1 VTNSQSILWIFALGS
16 AVSTIVAD
24 QRGRFRLVYVF
35 KPLTILLIAFIAGLS
50 ASDSAPPY
58 KLLILAGLG
67 FSLIGDVF
75 LMLRNK
81 RFVEGLTCFLTA
93 HLFYIAA
100 FRAGLV
106 LAWNSLALFSFIV
119 YAMIIIRF
127 LFPRLG
133 RLKFPVIAYLF
144 VLTAM
149 AGLAAERF
157 IQIGN
162 ARALCAFVGGALFV
176 VSDSALAINRFLK
189 EFKLAQPLIL
199 GTYFAAQALI
209 ALSV

>member
-1 VTNSQSILWIFALGS
+1 MTSSQSILLVFAIGS
-16 AVSTIVAD
+16 AAATIVAD
-24 QRGRFRLVYVF
+24 HRERFRLVYVF
-35 KPLTILLIAFIAGLS
+35 KPLTILLIALIAGLS

-67 FSLIGDVF
+67 LSLGGDVF

-81 RFVEGLTCFLTA
+81 RFVEGLACFLAA

-100 FRAGLV
+100 FLTGL
-106 LAWNSLALFSFIV
+106 LPAWNSLALFSFIV
-119 YAMIIIRF
+119 YAMIMIRF

-133 RLKFPVIAYLF
+133 GMKFPVIAYMF
-144 VLTAM
+144 VLAAM
-149 AGLAAERF
+149 AGFAAERF

-162 ARALCAFVGGALFV
+162 ARAICAFAGGALFV

-189 EFKLAQPLIL
+189 KFKLAQPLIL
-199 GTYFAAQALI
+199 GTYFAAQALL

>member
-1 VTNSQSILWIFALGS
+1 MTNSQSILWIFALGS

-24 QRGRFRLVYVF
+24 HRGRFRLVYIF
-35 KPLTILLIAFIAGLS
+35 KPLTILLIAFIAGLA

-81 RFVEGLTCFLTA
+81 RFVEGLTCFLAA

-119 YAMIIIRF
+119 YAMIMIRF
-127 LFPRLG
+127 LFSRLG
-133 RLKFPVIAYLF
+133 RMKFPVIAYMF

-189 EFKLAQPLIL
+189 EFKFAQPLIL